1 VSALRT
7 GVRAAGELMITF
19 GLVVLLFVAYELWG
33 TGLQTARAQDKA
45 QEQIEQEW
53 AEGGADAELPVVV
66 SPSATPTKPGRTATP
81 TAPGSPTAKRKPAA
95 KLKPGTQFA
104 RIWVP
109 RFGKSYKWVI
119 AEGTDREQLK
129 EGPGHY
135 EGTELPGEPGNFVV
149 SAHRTTYGAPFNK
162 VDLLRTGDAVVIETK
177 THWFTYRV
185 TDTDIVRPDQVEVT
199 YPVPYRAG
207 VKPAKQMITLT
218 SCHPKFS
225 ARQRFIVFGEL
236 EVALDK
242 ASGEQPPALSEL

>member
-7 GVRAAGELMITF
+7 GVRATGELMITI

-53 AEGGADAELPVVV
+53 ADGGVDAELPVVTT
-66 SPSATPTKPGRTATP
+66 PSAKPGTP
-81 TAPGSPTAKRKPAA
+81 GKTGKPTAKPKPAA
-95 KLKPGTQFA
+95 KLQPGAPFA
-104 RIWVP
+104 VIRVP
-109 RFGKSYKWVI
+109 RFGKGYRWVI
-119 AEGTDREQLK
+119 TEGTGREQLK

-162 VDLLRTGDAVVIETK
+162 VDQLRTGDAVVIETK

-185 TDTDIVRPDQVEVT
+185 TGTDIVRPDQVEVT
-199 YPVPYRAG
+199 FPVPYKRG
-207 VKPAKQMITLT
+207 AKATKQLITLT

-225 ARQRFIVFGEL
+225 AKQRFIVFGEL
-236 EVALDK
+236 EGTLAK
-242 ASGEQPPALSEL
+242 ASGEQPPALSET